1 MLNGFSLRYLLV
13 ILGLNALV
21 VGAIFGA
28 LEFKVKSE
36 ALRKAQIDLAAVGKS
51 FGGQVALRVKAK
63 MQADGLYGTPDRRLV
78 SGIAEEIAG
87 EVPFRVTV
95 YSSPVSGSPVYTNLS
110 DMQVESLSS
119 ITSSLDTRD
128 TPFTHPILGKNYL
141 SVVVPIVEPE
151 EAGVRRPDYT
161 ALIQREESNA
171 LVTYTEIRN
180 LLIMIGAAG
189 MLGSVIVAL
198 YLANGITGPIR
209 RIRKTVELVEK
220 GEKPAPLP
228 VTGGGEIASL
238 TKAVNTLVQ
247 GPSAKD
253 EVHQQAHTDPL
264 TGLANRRALV
274 GALDDVMKKGYRGKK
289 EVSLM
294 FLDLDGFKPINDTY
308 GHEVGDEV
316 LKTVAKRLGACVRD
330 DDVICRLGGDEFV
343 LMFPGLVD
351 RENIQK
357 RADMVLEQIN
367 EPYWVGDSRVTM
379 GVSIGIAIAPQ
390 DGTDGESILNASD
403 EAMYVAKKQGKNQYA
418 FYS

>member
-1 MLNGFSLRYLLV
+1 MFSGISLRYV
-13 ILGLNALV
+13 ATILGLNALAM
-21 VGAIFGA
+21 GLLFGG
-28 LEFKVKSE
+28 LETKVKDL
-36 ALRKAQIDLAAVGKS
+36 ALHKAEVDLAAVGKS
-51 FGGQVALRVKAK
+51 YGNQVALKVRTK
-63 MQADGLYGTPDRRLV
+63 MQKDGLYGTPDRRLV
-78 SGIAEEIAG
+78 AAIAEEQAG
-87 EVPFRVTV
+87 EVPFKVTV
-95 YSSPVSGSPVYTNLS
+95 FTSPANGAPVFSNLS
-110 DMQVESLSS
+110 DMQAENVSGMASTLESR
-119 ITSSLDTRD
+119 TD
-128 TPFTHPILGKNYL
+128 PFIYNMLGNSYV
-141 SVVVPIVEPE
+141 SVVVPILPIED
-151 EAGVRRPDYT
+151 AGIRRPDYN
-161 ALIQREESNA
+161 ALIQREESGA
-171 LVTYTEIRN
+171 LVTYTAVRQ
-180 LLIMIGAAG
+180 LLIMVAGGSLLASAA
-189 MLGSVIVAL
+189 
-198 YLANGITGPIR
+198 LAIFLARGVTAPIA
-209 RIRKTVELVEK
+209 RIRKAVEIVEK
-220 GEKPAPLP
+220 GEKPAPIP
-228 VTGGGEIASL
+228 VTGGGEIAKL
-238 TKAVNTLVQ
+238 IKAVNTLIQ

-274 GALDDVMKKGYRGKK
+274 SALDDVMKRGYRGKK

-351 RENIQK
+351 RDSIKQ
-357 RADMVLEQIN
+357 RADLVLEQIN

-390 DGTDGESILNASD
+390 DGSDGESILNSSD

>member
-1 MLNGFSLRYLLV
+1 MLNGISLRYMVAL
-13 ILGLNALV
+13 LGLNALV
-21 VGAIFGA
+21 VGGLFAG
-28 LEFKVKSE
+28 LEANVKSE
-36 ALRKAQIDLAAVGKS
+36 SLRRAEVDLEAVGKMY
-51 FGGQVALRVKAK
+51 GGQLATRVKAR
-63 MQADGLYGTPDRRLV
+63 MQKDGLFGTPDRRLV
-78 SGIAEEIAG
+78 AGLAEELSG

-95 YSSPVSGSPVYTNLS
+95 FTSPATGAPVFSNLS
-110 DMQVESLSS
+110 EMQAESLSS
-119 ITSSLDTRD
+119 VAGTLETRND
-128 TPFTHPILGKNYL
+128 PFVHPVLGRNYL
-141 SVVVPIVEPE
+141 SVVVPVLQPE
-151 EAGVRRPDYT
+151 DVGIRRPDYMV
-161 ALIQREESNA
+161 LVQREEAAA
-171 LVTYTEIRN
+171 LVAYVQTRN
-180 LLIMIGAAG
+180 MLLLVGGGG
-189 MLGSVIVAL
+189 MALSVLVAL
-198 YLANGITGPIR
+198 FLARGVTVPIA
-209 RIRKTVELVEK
+209 RIRKTVEMVEK
-220 GEKPAPLP
+220 GDKPAPIP
-228 VTGGGEIASL
+228 VSGGGEIAKL
-238 TKAVNTLVQ
+238 IKAVNTLVQ

-274 GALDDVMKKGYRGKK
+274 AALDDVMKRGYRGKK

-351 RENIQK
+351 RDSIKQ
-357 RADMVLEQIN
+357 RADMVLQQIN
-367 EPYWVGDSRVTM
+367 EPYWVGDARVTM

-390 DGTDGESILNASD
+390 DGTDGEGILNASD